1 MATKKKADTPKP
13 ASVQQSL
20 VSERAIVQRI
30 NRALTK
36 RGQKLIKSKG
46 AHQLATLGEWH
57 IADERQGGI
66 VSTNV
71 SLADLAR
78 QEGLLQPWEGIFV
91 VADAGGKEPG
101 TPSTYHPVIG
111 YVGGTVLRAAGGLT
125 REQAIEA
132 ARVLADQTEHDDEID
147 FIGAGLDRTLT
158 THVER

>member
-1 MATKKKADTPKP
+1 MATKKKADAPKP

-57 IADERQGGI
+57 IADEGQGGI
-66 VSTNV
+66 VAAHV

-78 QEGLLQPWEGIFV
+78 QEGVLQSWEAIYL
-91 VADAGGKEPG
+91 VADAAESKKP
-101 TPSTYHPVIG
+101 PSTYHPVVGFIG
-111 YVGGTVLRAAGGLT
+111 GHAVIRGDGGLT
-125 REQAIEA
+125 HDQALAAAQAI
-132 ARVLADQTEHDDEID
+132 ADKNATDDEVD
-147 FIGAGLDRTLT
+147 FIGAGLDRVLKI
-158 THVER
+158 HVEK

>member
-57 IADERQGGI
+57 IADEGQGGI
-66 VSTNV
+66 VAANV

-78 QEGLLQPWEGIFV
+78 QEGVLQSWEAIYL
-91 VADAGGKEPG
+91 VADATESKK
-101 TPSTYHPVIG
+101 TPSTYHPV
-111 YVGGTVLRAAGGLT
+111 VGFIDGPVIRGDGGLT
-125 REQAIEA
+125 HDQAMA
-132 ARVLADQTEHDDEID
+132 TAQAMADKSATDDQVD
-147 FIGAGLDRTLT
+147 FIGAGVDRVLKI
-158 THVER
+158 HVEK